1 MATKNYTLDDS
12 KIVIDLD
19 TITLLDKETDKKIGY
34 IKYDDLCSLMG
45 SCTTFLPSN
54 CVCYNKI
61 GTIERYVIEENPSNK
76 SIIHRNEFGVDDR
89 YTASFPYIYY
99 IIQFN
104 NDVFNKMSIFTSPVK
119 ISSVNDKIYPIW
131 MWNSFDDGMVCLGK
145 IPKAIKSVDKIDQ
158 MIKFFWST
166 RFNNEL
172 SDMNPFKKMNSGE
185 LVYNASK
192 NHTTLRKCFES

>member
-19 TITLLDKETDKKIGY
+19 TITLLDKETDKKIGH
-34 IKYDDLCSLMG
+34 IKYDDLSNLIG

-61 GTIERYVIEENPSNK
+61 GTIERYVIEEKPSIK
-76 SIIHRNEFGVDDR
+76 SITHRNNFGIDNR

-99 IIQFN
+99 IIEFSKGI
-104 NDVFNKMSIFTSPVK
+104 FSKMSIFTSSNK
-119 ISSVNDKIYPIW
+119 ISSVDDKIYHIL

-172 SDMNPFKKMNSGE
+172 SDTNPFKEINDGE

-192 NHTTLRKCFES
+192 NYTTLRKLFEP